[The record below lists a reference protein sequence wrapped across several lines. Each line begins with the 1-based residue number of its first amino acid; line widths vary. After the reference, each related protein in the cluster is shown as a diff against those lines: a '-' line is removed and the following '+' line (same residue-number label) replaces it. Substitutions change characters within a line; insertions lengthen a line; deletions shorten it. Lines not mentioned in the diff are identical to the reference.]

1 MEMIGRPE
9 QAPSVPQVSVHIDRI
24 LLVGI
29 NPRDRAAVSAAV
41 ESEMTRLF
49 TEREWTD
56 QPSASATT
64 EKLDAGVL
72 RHSDVT
78 RDGELGAK
86 IGSAVYRGITR

>member
-1 MEMIGRPE
+1 MEMIGHPE

-24 LLVGI
+24 LLVGV

-49 TEREWTD
+49 VERDWTD
-56 QPSASATT
+56 GPSASTRT
-64 EKLDAGVL
+64 EKLDAGAF
-72 RHSDVT
+72 RHSDVA

-86 IGSAVYRGITR
+86 IGGAVYRGITR